1 LCFKIGM
8 MRCGRLLV
16 EDSPENLIRDYGL
29 PSLEDVFLK
38 VCLKDIGKSSAG
50 QFTEA
55 ERNSNETASVR
66 TQTELQPSQSSTAA
80 SNNNEERTLRNKSD
94 QIKSVFKKRQMFDL
108 RSSLP
113 SPHVIR
119 VLLRKNAL
127 VMIRNFGYTIFTF
140 S

>member
-1 LCFKIGM
+1 

-38 VCLKDIGKSSAG
+38 VCLKDISKSSAG

-55 ERNSNETASVR
+55 ERNSNETIPVR
-66 TQTELQPSQSSTAA
+66 TQTEPQPSQSSTAA

-94 QIKSVFKKRQMFDL
+94 QIKKNKKRQMLDL